1 MLFLINSSNSCSKIR
16 IDDSAAGF
24 DFLFNIL
31 YIVLLGIEQLNLDI
45 FIGEVSLNFIDYYLF
60 FSFFKVS
67 LFSEINNPASV
78 RKVPNIAIGVI
89 FSLSIRAEK
98 ATVITGTA

>member
-1 MLFLINSSNSCSKIR
+1 MLFLINSSNSCLKIR

-45 FIGEVSLNFIDYYLF
+45 FIGEVSLNFIAIFNGTIDQRLLFVFLF
-60 FSFFKVS
+60 FQSKS
-67 LFSEINNPASV
+67 
-78 RKVPNIAIGVI
+78 I
-89 FSLSIRAEK
+89 F
-98 ATVITGTA
+98 

>member
-45 FIGEVSLNFIDYYLF
+45 FIGEVSLNFIAIFNGTIDQRLLFIFFF
-60 FSFFKVS
+60 FSK
-67 LFSEINNPASV
+67 
-78 RKVPNIAIGVI
+78 
-89 FSLSIRAEK
+89 
-98 ATVITGTA
+98 